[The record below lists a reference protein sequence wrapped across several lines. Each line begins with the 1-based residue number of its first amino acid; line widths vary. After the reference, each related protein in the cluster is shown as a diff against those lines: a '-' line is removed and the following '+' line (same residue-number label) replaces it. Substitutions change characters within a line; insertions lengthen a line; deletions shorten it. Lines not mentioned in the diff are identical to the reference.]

1 TGPQN
6 LEDYLSDLEPR
17 NHLYITAGVTNLPI
31 TFPLDTSSLPN
42 GFHELTAVAYEGSHV
57 RTQKRVAQNV
67 QIQNTTLSATL
78 TCLLCDTNTA
88 LETTLQFLVAANTN
102 TITRTE
108 LFSTGGSWGVVSNQ
122 QNATFSIAATNLGAG

>member
-42 GFHELTAVAYEGSHV
+42 GFHELTAVVYEGSHV

-67 QIQNTTLSATL
+67 RIQNSPLSAVL
-78 TCLLCDTNTA
+78 TVLVGDA
-88 LETTLQFLVAANTN
+88 ISAREATLQFSVVANTN
-102 TITRTE
+102 TISR
-108 LFSTGGSWGVVSNQ
+108 LDLYSTGGLLGSVLGQSS
-122 QNATFSIAATNLGAG
+122 AIFS